1 MIFRLFILSICFCY
15 SALIFAANQPQSIY
29 DYDIKQW
36 TAVDGLSN
44 NSVRAITQDRQGFL
58 WIGTLTGLNRF
69 DGNKFEVFTSQNS
82 RHLVSNAIT
91 RLMTDSQGY
100 VWIGTRSGLSGLNTE
115 TLKFDR
121 YSILAEVTAIVEVDV
136 DEIWVAADHLFRIK
150 AGKISR
156 VDEIKE
162 QVSQLEVTAEHVWV
176 TSNKWLYKIDRIG
189 TVSKIPLPADIA
201 QRPIYDLLMYNDK
214 LHLATEQGYFHF
226 SGSTIERCTLPVAAG
241 TQVYK
246 LFRDQQNSDWV
257 SSFSQLFHRH
267 QGQDWQV
274 ISRDDLGS
282 STLFNDIY
290 QDKQQNVWLGSF
302 SDGLYRASRSKIKRI
317 LDKGE
322 PDQVFRSVGAGAN
335 GRLLV
340 ATQSS
345 LSFVD
350 AKYQFT
356 KIPLSVGEPLAIVQ
370 DMQPDGDGW
379 LLATDTGPM
388 RLDVALGSLQLI
400 EPSLRGV
407 KTKVIKPRS
416 AGGYW
421 IGTANGL
428 FSYDQ
433 QQLRP
438 FIANKDLESSVITFI
453 DDRTDKILIGTTR
466 GGYQY
471 QQQKLVRLGL
481 GTPLYNAFISHLLLL
496 KDGTLLVA
504 TIDDGLFV
512 RHFDGK
518 WQQFDRANGLPYEPV
533 VSLITDE
540 ISGFVWAST
549 LEGIFRFHPADIG
562 HFEQNKNLFEQVLTP
577 YDRQLGTAPGR
588 CCNGFGHSKVA
599 LVDQQLWYPTLKGLV
614 TVPLNFKT
622 LLNQYYQP
630 VIQKISTTKPYV
642 LEPEQQSVVLDT
654 NERNLTVHYTAI
666 DFLMPAAQEF
676 RYQLKGFDTDWHQ
689 VGSRRE
695 AIYTNLPPGSYAFQL
710 QSRLN
715 NQNWELAQQTELT
728 IVIPKRFDETA
739 IYRGLWLLLFLI
751 ILYGL
756 FWLFQRNN
764 QAREISL
771 TKLVKQRTLELENS
785 NLKLN
790 ALNEQLSQL
799 THKDPLT
806 GLRNR
811 RFMFEQLP
819 KDIEHYQRNRDSMLA
834 QNKCI
839 ALIHLDLDHFKLV
852 NDKYGNIAGDGLL
865 QQISGLLIRET
876 RGSDYVVRYAGEQ
889 FMLVLRDT
897 PQDLVKEF
905 ALRLNELIAMEP
917 FQLPDGRVVR
927 VNCSVG
933 YSIYPLELLG
943 GQLIGWEISLQ
954 LAELALFHVKNS
966 GRNGVATIL
975 FDQQV
980 DAFEFED
987 SKHIEAQVEKFLAD
1001 GVAWFELSLGK
1012 VGEGRMFQMPDK
1024 F

>member
-1 MIFRLFILSICFCY
+1 MIFRLFVLAICFCY
-15 SALIFAANQPQSIY
+15 SALLFAANQPQSIY

-36 TAVDGLSN
+36 TSVDGLSN
-44 NSVRAITQDRQGFL
+44 NSVRAITQDRQGYL

-69 DGNKFEVFTSQNS
+69 DGNRFEVFTSQNS

-121 YSILAEVTAIVEVDV
+121 YSILAEVTAIVEVEP

-162 QVSQLEVTAEHVWV
+162 QVSQLEATAEYIWV
-176 TSNKWLYKIDRIG
+176 TSNKWLYKIDRAG
-189 TVSKIPLPADIA
+189 TVAKMALPTDIA
-201 QRPIYDLLMYNDK
+201 QRPVYDLLMINDK
-214 LHLATEQGYFHF
+214 LHLATEQGYFHLED
-226 SGSTIERCTLPVAAG
+226 GVIERCTLPVAAG

-246 LFRDQQNSDWV
+246 LFHDHQNSDWV

-267 QGQDWQV
+267 QGQAWQV

-302 SDGLYRASRSKIKRI
+302 SDGLYRASRSKIKRV
-317 LDKGE
+317 LAKGSKDDVVRSVALG
-322 PDQVFRSVGAGAN
+322 PDQ
-335 GRLLV
+335 RLLV
-340 ATQSS
+340 ATQSN

-350 AKYQFT
+350 ENHQFSP
-356 KIPLSVGEPLAIVQ
+356 IQLSSGEPLTIVQ
-370 DMQPDGDGW
+370 DMQPDGRNW

-388 RLDVALGSLQLI
+388 QLDLEKGALQMLD
-400 EPSLRGV
+400 PSLRGV
-407 KTKVIKPRS
+407 KTRVIKPRS

-421 IGTANGL
+421 LGTANGL
-428 FSYDQ
+428 YSYDQ
-433 QQLRP
+433 QLLQP
-438 FIANKDLESSVITFI
+438 SAANKDLESSVITFI
-453 DDRTDKILIGTTR
+453 DDRTDKILLGTTR

-481 GTPLYNAFISHLLLL
+481 GTPLYNAFISNILLL

-504 TIDDGLFV
+504 TLDDGLFI

-533 VSLITDE
+533 VSLIADE

-549 LEGIFRFHPADIG
+549 LEGIFRFHPADVG
-562 HFEQNKNLFEQVLTP
+562 RFDQNKNLFEQVLTP

-599 LVDQQLWYPTLKGLV
+599 LFDQRFWYPTLKGMV
-614 TVPLNFKT
+614 TVPLNVKT
-622 LLNQYYQP
+622 VVNQYYQP
-630 VIQKISTTKPYV
+630 LIQKISATEQYL
-642 LEPEQQSVVLDT
+642 LEPTQQRLVLDT
-654 NERNLTVHYTAI
+654 DERNLTVHYTAI
-666 DFLMPAAQEF
+666 EFLMPAAQEF
-676 RYQLKGFDTDWHQ
+676 RYKLQGFDADWHH

-695 AIYTNLPPGSYAFQL
+695 AIYTNLPPGSYVFQL

-715 NQNWELAQQTELT
+715 NQNWDLLQPTELT
-728 IVIPKRFDETA
+728 LVIPKRFDETA
-739 IYRGLWLLLFLI
+739 IYRGLWLLLVMV

-756 FWLFQRNN
+756 FWLFRRNN

-790 ALNEQLSQL
+790 ELNEQLSQL

-839 ALIHLDLDHFKLV
+839 ALIQLDLDHFKLV
-852 NDKYGNIAGDGLL
+852 NDKYGNSAGDGLL

-933 YSIYPLELLG
+933 YAIYPLELLG

-1012 VGEGRMFQMPDK
+1012 VGQGRMIEMPDK